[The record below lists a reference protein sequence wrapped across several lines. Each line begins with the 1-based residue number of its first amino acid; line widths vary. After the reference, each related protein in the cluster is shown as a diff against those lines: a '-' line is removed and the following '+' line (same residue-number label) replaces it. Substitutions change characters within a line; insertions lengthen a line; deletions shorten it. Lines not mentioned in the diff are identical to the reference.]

1 MNIALIGFGELGKQI
16 IALLLAET
24 KPDRQCYF
32 DDIAY
37 GEGRNGALPFSAYMQ
52 EEYNDFD
59 FYIGLGY
66 KHLATRVKIADHLLS
81 LDRRLPTYIAPGSF
95 VSHSAIL
102 GQGTILYPMC
112 NVDKDVRL
120 GKAVLVNNS
129 VTISHNTVVGDSSY
143 LSPGVTISGFVTIG
157 SKTFVGT
164 GTVIANNVTIGSN
177 VIIGIGSVITRDI
190 PDNTSVIGNPMKIL
204 KTRLRLV

>member
-16 IALLLAET
+16 SGLLLAEA
-24 KPDRQCYF
+24 KPARQCYF

-37 GEGRNGALPFSAYMQ
+37 GEGRKGALPFSAYMQ
-52 EEYNDFD
+52 EEFNDFD

-66 KHLATRVKIADHLLS
+66 KHLETKVNIVDRLLD
-81 LDRRLPTYIAPGSF
+81 LDRRLPTYIAPRSF
-95 VSHSAIL
+95 VSPSAII

-112 NVDKDVRL
+112 NVDQGVRL

-129 VTISHNTVVGDSSY
+129 VTISHNSIVGDCTY

-157 SKTFVGT
+157 SKTFIGA
-164 GTVIANNVTIGSN
+164 GTVIANNVTVGSN
-177 VIIGIGSVITRDI
+177 VIIGVGSVITHDI
-190 PDNTSVIGNPMKIL
+190 PDSTSVIGNPMRIL
-204 KTRLRLV
+204 KKPLRLG